1 MKLYTRNRPI
11 SKREHCRTN
20 IKIQL
25 AKTYLE
31 ELKDL
36 KNDREAK
43 EWLASVPDGLERVL
57 LFLLALDRVKNS
69 V

>member
-1 MKLYTRNRPI
+1 MRLHTRNRPI
-11 SKREHCRTN
+11 SKKEHYRTN

-31 ELKDL
+31 ELKNL